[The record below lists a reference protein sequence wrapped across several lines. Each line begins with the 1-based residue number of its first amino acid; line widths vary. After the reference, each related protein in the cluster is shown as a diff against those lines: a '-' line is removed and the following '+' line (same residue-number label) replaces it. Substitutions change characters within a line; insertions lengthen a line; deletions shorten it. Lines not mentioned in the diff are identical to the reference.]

1 MKSGGSIGTENV
13 ERIDGRNASGREPG
27 WTGAQD
33 FISQ

>member
-1 MKSGGSIGTENV
+1 MKSRRYDAENV

>member
-1 MKSGGSIGTENV
+1 MKSGGTAPKNV